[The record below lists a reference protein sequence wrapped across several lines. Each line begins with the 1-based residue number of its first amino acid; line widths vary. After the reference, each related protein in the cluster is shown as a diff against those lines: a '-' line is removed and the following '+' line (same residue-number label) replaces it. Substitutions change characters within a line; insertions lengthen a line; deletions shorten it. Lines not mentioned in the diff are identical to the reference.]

1 MSDLEAL
8 RQAVITGNAQEAE
21 EMVQTAVSA
30 NVPPEIIL
38 NKGLIAAMHEVGQ
51 LFESGQ
57 FFIPEMLVSSRAMK
71 TAIDILKP
79 HLMKQGVTTA
89 GKIVIGTVKGDLHD
103 IGKNLVATMVENAG
117 FDVIDLGTDV
127 STDEFV
133 KATRDYNPNFIGLS
147 ALLSTTMQ
155 YMESTIKAIEASGL
169 RKKVKIIV
177 GGAPVNEEF
186 AREIGADGYAASAT
200 SAVAL
205 IKTLA

>member
-1 MSDLEAL
+1 
-8 RQAVITGNAQEAE
+8 
-21 EMVQTAVSA
+21 
-30 NVPPEIIL
+30 
-38 NKGLIAAMHEVGQ
+38 
-51 LFESGQ
+51 
-57 FFIPEMLVSSRAMK
+57 
-71 TAIDILKP
+71 
-79 HLMKQGVTTA
+79 
-89 GKIVIGTVKGDLHD
+89 
-103 IGKNLVATMVENAG
+103 
-117 FDVIDLGTDV
+117 
-127 STDEFV
+127 
-133 KATRDYNPNFIGLS
+133 LS